1 MKDYYCTK
9 STIELVKQFTPSS
22 LEDEIKVLYDE
33 EDSDLIPFGYKV
45 IRSEA
50 NDTYYLVSL
59 TDFLKSSFMHDVKE
73 DQLVTI
79 EHFENG
85 IPDWFEMIPG
95 TAVYL
100 ADWDGQ
106 EWQFT
111 KVSGI

>member
-9 STIELVKQFTPSS
+9 TTLDLIKQFTPET

-33 EDSDLIPFGYKV
+33 EDSELIPLGYKV
-45 IRSEA
+45 IRSEM
-50 NDTYYLVSL
+50 NDTRYIVSL
-59 TDFLKSSFMHDVKE
+59 KDFLADSLLQEVPE
-73 DQLVTI
+73 DQLLTI

-85 IPDWFEMIPG
+85 LPNWLAPIPG
-95 TAVYL
+95 LRIYL